1 MRVSA
6 SGQVGMTGIQRQ
18 YDILLTESGIAFAAV
33 ASGLMVA
40 AKIGRIKEVGAAAA
54 LLSGAMTKG

>member
-1 MRVSA
+1 
-6 SGQVGMTGIQRQ
+6 MTGIQRQ
-18 YDILLTESGIAFAAV
+18 YDILLTESGIAFVAV

-54 LLSGAMTKG
+54 LLSGTMTKG

>member
-1 MRVSA
+1 
-6 SGQVGMTGIQRQ
+6 
-18 YDILLTESGIAFAAV
+18 V

-40 AKIGRIKEVGAAAA
+40 AKIGRIKEVGATAA